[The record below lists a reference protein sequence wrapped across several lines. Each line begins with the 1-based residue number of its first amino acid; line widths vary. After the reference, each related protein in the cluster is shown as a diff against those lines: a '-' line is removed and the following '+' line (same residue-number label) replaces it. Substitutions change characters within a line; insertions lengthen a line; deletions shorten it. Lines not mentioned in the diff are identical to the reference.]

1 MTHDR
6 AAELTRSEA
15 TEPTSARKPTLAT
28 SYLGLS
34 LSGPVIASAGPLTGH
49 VASLQALER
58 AGAAAVVLPSLFEEE
73 IIAEEVALER
83 AFAAG
88 EDFYPEFSGMLPE
101 VELPD
106 LGPERHVR
114 LVAEAKAALTIPVIA
129 SVNAAH
135 PGSWSRYASMMADA
149 GADAIE
155 LNVYAVAAD
164 PSMTAADVES
174 VYLDVIREVRASVA
188 VPLTV
193 KLSPF
198 FSSFAHF
205 AGEVVGAGAD
215 GLVLFNRF
223 YAPDIDLD
231 ELRLTPTV
239 ELSSPGDQRLP
250 LRWLGILRSQ
260 LGPDVSLACTSG
272 VHSADGVLKA
282 LLVGANVACTTAAV
296 LHHGPER
303 ITSWLTRVEHWMA
316 EREYDGV
323 DQLRG
328 SMSAA
333 ATSDPSAYE
342 RSQYVKIVGGSY

>member
-1 MTHDR
+1 MTHDS
-6 AAELTRSEA
+6 AAPQALT
-15 TEPTSARKPTLAT
+15 RKPTLAT
-28 SYLGLS
+28 SYLGLP
-34 LSGPVIASAGPLTGH
+34 LTGPVIASAGPLTGQ

-73 IIAEEVALER
+73 IIAEEVAFER
-83 AFAAG
+83 AFTAG
-88 EDFYPEFSGMLPE
+88 EDFDPEFSGMLPE
-101 VELPD
+101 LDLPD
-106 LGPERHVR
+106 LGPERHIR

-135 PGSWSRYASMMADA
+135 PGSWSRYAAMMADA

-164 PSMTAADVES
+164 PSMTAADVEA
-174 VYLDVIREVRASVA
+174 VYLDVIREVRASID

-198 FSSFAHF
+198 FSAFAHF
-205 AGEVVGAGAD
+205 AGAVVDAGAD

-250 LRWLGILRSQ
+250 LRWIGILRSQ
-260 LGPDVSLACTSG
+260 LDPEVSLACTSG
-272 VHSADGVLKA
+272 VHSAGGVLKS

-303 ITSWLTRVEHWMA
+303 ITSWLTRVERWMA
-316 EREYDGV
+316 EREYTGV

-342 RSQYVKIVGGSY
+342 RSQYVRIVGGQY